1 MEVEEAVMRILAG
14 LTAMFMGCAGWAAP
28 VEQGEPNVPE
38 FSPAFEGQTRAEA
51 LAPTAIQVSV
61 FARGLEHPW
70 GIAAL
75 PGGGYLVTERPGR
88 MRIVGEDGRVSAPI
102 EGLPEVA
109 ARQQGGLLDVA
120 LSPGF
125 ERDRRVY
132 WTYAKPVRG
141 GRVTAAAR
149 GVLSQDGTRMS
160 EIEEI
165 FEQAP
170 PRRNGLHF
178 GSRIL
183 FGPEGHVF
191 ITVGERFSARARVLA
206 QDLGATYGKVVRLW
220 PDGRVPE
227 DNPYGSAV
235 WSYGHR
241 NPQGAAVRPGDGALL
256 TIEHGPAGGDELNRI
271 EKGANYGWPVIS
283 YGENYDGSPVGEGRT
298 QAAGMEQPLY
308 YWDPV
313 IAPSGMAFYDG
324 ELFAD
329 WRGDLLIASLNPG
342 GLVRLRLQGDRV
354 VGEERMIEGDHRIR
368 DVEVAPDGAVLLLVD
383 APKGGIFRLVPR

>member
-1 MEVEEAVMRILAG
+1 MRILAG
-14 LTAMFMGCAGWAAP
+14 LTAVFMGCTGWAAP
-28 VEQGEPNVPE
+28 VEQGAPNVPG

-51 LAPTAIQVSV
+51 LAPTAIHVSV

-125 ERDRRVY
+125 GRDRRVY
-132 WTYAKPVRG
+132 WTYAKSVRG

-160 EIEEI
+160 EVEDI

-183 FGPEGHVF
+183 FGPEWHVF

-298 QAAGMEQPLY
+298 QAGGMEQPLY

-324 ELFAD
+324 DLFAG

-383 APKGGIFRLVPR
+383 APKGGILRLVPR